1 MSIKRIGYACLNL
14 DIDGNYKTCRKKN
27 LSKENIDNL
36 VKNNLSVLKEM
47 AIYNKKNNIK
57 LYRISS
63 DLVPFGSLILEDYCV
78 IDTFQEELDE
88 IKDIFEKTKQ
98 RFSMHP
104 GQYTVINSPREEVVK
119 NSVDDLI
126 YHYNILKALGGDSKN
141 KIVLHIGGRY
151 DDKEKS
157 IERFIENYNKL
168 PDYLKDVLVIENDH
182 SIYNIEDLLYISKKT
197 NAPVIFDYFHHIIN
211 RPVEDKGI
219 DYYIEKVEKTW
230 LDKDG
235 RMILHYS
242 QQGRD
247 KKIGSHSDTI
257 YLDEFFNFSK
267 EIRQDYDLML
277 EVKDKNRSAIKI
289 ENILNT
295 SKKNLE
301 KEWARYKYLILSK
314 SQNIYKEIRQYLK
327 EEKVEGKIFYKYI
340 EEAMSLE
347 ENKGEVVNSYTHMW
361 GYFKDKVDKTER
373 EKFEKLIN
381 DYRSDKIEKEKILKH
396 FTKLLNKYPN
406 NYLEDSYILRF

>member
-1 MSIKRIGYACLNL
+1 
-14 DIDGNYKTCRKKN
+14 
-27 LSKENIDNL
+27 
-36 VKNNLSVLKEM
+36 
-47 AIYNKKNNIK
+47 
-57 LYRISS
+57 
-63 DLVPFGSLILEDYCV
+63 
-78 IDTFQEELDE
+78 
-88 IKDIFEKTKQ
+88 
-98 RFSMHP
+98 
-104 GQYTVINSPREEVVK
+104 
-119 NSVDDLI
+119 
-126 YHYNILKALGGDSKN
+126 
-141 KIVLHIGGRY
+141 
-151 DDKEKS
+151 
-157 IERFIENYNKL
+157 ENYNKL
-168 PDYLKDVLVIENDH
+168 PEYLKDVLVIENDH

-219 DYYIEKVEKTW
+219 DYYIEKVKKTW

-327 EEKVEGKIFYKYI
+327 EEKVEGKIFYRYI

-347 ENKGEVVNSYTHMW
+347 E
-361 GYFKDKVDKTER
+361 
-373 EKFEKLIN
+373 
-381 DYRSDKIEKEKILKH
+381 
-396 FTKLLNKYPN
+396 
-406 NYLEDSYILRF
+406 